1 MGKARA
7 LLDTDTPGQTMIRRR
22 SGALVTTQMT
32 GWRAATLLALALVVW
47 DSGCLRQQ
55 TAAGTGA
62 EIVTVT

>member
-7 LLDTDTPGQTMIRRR
+7 LLDTDTPGQTMIP
-22 SGALVTTQMT
+22 TTTGDHVKTPMT
-32 GWRAATLLALALVVW
+32 GRRAANVLALALVVW